1 MDFNIKKPAHILAL
15 IILLGVFFL
24 IIIYPALSFF
34 EVFPSVETGE
44 IELTEPL
51 ILFSS
56 VITVLIFLVVPI
68 IWYLLVNRY
77 SIKEMLSYLKLRS
90 ERIDEAFLW
99 GILAAITMLVIVFII
114 GFALY
119 SFGYDQEDLSNVDVL
134 AGNLSIASMAFI
146 IIVQSFSEEVFFR
159 GFLLDK
165 IDSVA
170 GEKMAIFVTA
180 LLFGLAHM
188 SYGKIYPVIMPVIM
202 GFLLGFVVFKTKN
215 LYSAII
221 AHMAFN
227 FASFA
232 LYLFAQ
238 SLGSG
243 ALIL

>member
-1 MDFNIKKPAHILAL
+1 MDFNIKKPAHIIAL
-15 IILLGVFFL
+15 LILLGVFFL
-24 IIIYPALSFF
+24 IIIYPAVSFLGF
-34 EVFPSVETGE
+34 FQSVETTE

-51 ILFSS
+51 ILLSS
-56 VITVLIFLVVPI
+56 VITVLIFFVTPI
-68 IWYLLVNRY
+68 LWYLLVNKY
-77 SIKEMLSYLKLRS
+77 SIKEMLNRLKLRS

-99 GILAAITMLVIVFII
+99 GVLAAIAMLIIVIAI
-114 GFALY
+114 GFILY
-119 SFGYDQEDLSNVDVL
+119 SLGYDQEDLSNVDVL

-146 IIVQSFSEEVFFR
+146 IIIQSFSEEVFFR
-159 GFLLDK
+159 GFLLEK

-215 LYSAII
+215 LYSAIV

-227 FASFA
+227 FMSFV

-238 SLGSG
+238 SLEIE

>member
-1 MDFNIKKPAHILAL
+1 MDFNIKKPTHILSL

-24 IIIYPALSFF
+24 IIIYPALSFLGIF
-34 EVFPSVETGE
+34 QSVGTTE
-44 IELTEPL
+44 IELSEPL

-56 VITVLIFLVVPI
+56 VITVLIFFVTPV
-68 IWYLLVNRY
+68 IWYLLVNKY
-77 SIKEMLSYLKLRS
+77 SIKEMLNRLKFRS

-99 GILAAITMLVIVFII
+99 GILAAIAMLVIVIAI
-114 GFALY
+114 GFILY
-119 SFGYDQEDLSNVDVL
+119 SLGYDQEDLSNVDVL

-146 IIVQSFSEEVFFR
+146 IIIQSFSEEVFFR
-159 GFLLDK
+159 GFLLEK

-170 GEKMAIFVTA
+170 GEKMAIFITA

-215 LYSAII
+215 LYSAIV
-221 AHMAFN
+221 AHMTFN
-227 FASFA
+227 FMSFV

-238 SLGSG
+238 SLEIE

>member
-1 MDFNIKKPAHILAL
+1 MDFNIKKPTHILAL

-24 IIIYPALSFF
+24 IIIYPALSFLGIF
-34 EVFPSVETGE
+34 QSVETTE
-44 IELTEPL
+44 IELSEPL

-56 VITVLIFLVVPI
+56 IITVLIFFVTPI
-68 IWYLLVNRY
+68 LWYLLVNKY
-77 SIKEMLSYLKLRS
+77 SIKEMLNRLKLKS

-99 GILAAITMLVIVFII
+99 GILAAIAMLIIVLAI
-114 GFALY
+114 GFILY
-119 SFGYDQEDLSNVDVL
+119 SLGYDQEDLSNVDVL

-146 IIVQSFSEEVFFR
+146 IIIQSFSEEVFFR
-159 GFLLDK
+159 GFLLEK

-170 GEKMAIFVTA
+170 GEKMAIFITA

-215 LYSAII
+215 LYSAIV
-221 AHMAFN
+221 AHMTFN
-227 FASFA
+227 FMSFV

-238 SLGSG
+238 SLEIE

>member
-15 IILLGVFFL
+15 IILLGIFFL
-24 IIIYPALSFF
+24 LIVYPALSFF
-34 EVFPSVETGE
+34 GLFPSVGTTE
-44 IELTEPL
+44 IELSEPL

-56 VITVLIFLVVPI
+56 VITVLIFFAVPV
-68 IWYLLVNRY
+68 IWYLLVNKY
-77 SIKEMLSYLKLRS
+77 SIKEMLSSLKLRS

-99 GILAAITMLVIVFII
+99 GILAAIAMLIIVFAI
-114 GFALY
+114 GFILY
-119 SFGYDQEDLSNVDVL
+119 SFGYDSEDLSNVDVL

-146 IIVQSFSEEVFFR
+146 IIIQSFSEEVFFR

-188 SYGKIYPVIMPVIM
+188 SYGKIYPVIMPVVM
-202 GFLLGFVVFKTKN
+202 GFLLGFVVCRTKN
-215 LYSAII
+215 LYSAIV

-227 FASFA
+227 FASFV

-238 SLGSG
+238 SLEIE